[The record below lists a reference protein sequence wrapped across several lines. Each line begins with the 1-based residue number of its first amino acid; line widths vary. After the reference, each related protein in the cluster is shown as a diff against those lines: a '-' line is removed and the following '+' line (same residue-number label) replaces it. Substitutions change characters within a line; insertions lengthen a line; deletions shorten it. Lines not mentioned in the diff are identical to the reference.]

1 MAIKRNEILP
11 FVSTDELGG
20 YHAQWNKS
28 GKDILYNITYMWN
41 LKKQPT
47 SECNRKERFRDTENE
62 LVVTGVDRQGWGA
75 I

>member
-1 MAIKRNEILP
+1 MARKRNEILP

-28 GKDILYNITYMWN
+28 DKGILYITYMWN

-47 SECNRKERFRDTENE
+47 SECNRKERLRDTENE
-62 LVVTGVDRQGWGA
+62 LVVTGVDRQGGGV